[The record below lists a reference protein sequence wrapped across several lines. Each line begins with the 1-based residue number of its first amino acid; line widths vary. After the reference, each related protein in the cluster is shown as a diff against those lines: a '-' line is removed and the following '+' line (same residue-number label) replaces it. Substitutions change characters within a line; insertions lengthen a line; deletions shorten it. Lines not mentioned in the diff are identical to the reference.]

1 MKFRF
6 SVAIAALV
14 MTSSSALAADDD
26 YGFPDLDGF
35 AATVI
40 ATPKAL
46 QPDLSIKGRPF
57 RLRSLEVFPDREI
70 PKYVWYHDKLRYLVF
85 PQKGPAPLIFLIA
98 GTGSSYHGPH
108 MTTLYAA
115 FYLAGFHV
123 VGLPSP
129 TSFQFMVTASS
140 TGVPGVLDDDT
151 RDLYRVMKMAWEKQ
165 LSKRL
170 EVTDFYVTGYSL
182 GGAQTGY
189 VMMLDEQEKAFN
201 FKKGLMIN
209 PPVSLYNSA
218 LLLDSYLREN
228 ITTGTEAMLF
238 WDNLTR
244 AMGEEYANTRGA
256 VNLGPDFLYQVYRNR
271 RPDDENLATLIG
283 LAFAITAQNMVTMAD
298 VLTQSGYIVPVG
310 TTAKLTADVTDY
322 FIVSG
327 RTPFRLYFKD
337 LLVPYYQRS
346 NPEITDDDLIQRA
359 SLYSIE
365 EFLRTTDKVGLSHN
379 VDDII
384 MKEGEIDWLVD
395 VFGDRGKIWPRGGH
409 CGNMA
414 YRDNVEHMLAF
425 FGASLPEG
433 R

>member
-1 MKFRF
+1 MKFLV
-6 SVAIAALV
+6 SLLVALLLLSTPAAF
-14 MTSSSALAADDD
+14 AADDG

-40 ATPKAL
+40 QTPEELRPNLK
-46 QPDLSIKGRPF
+46 IKGRPF
-57 RLRSLEVFPDREI
+57 RLRSLKVFPDR
-70 PKYVWYHDKLRYLVF
+70 PVSKYVWYHDKLRYLVF

-108 MTTLYAA
+108 MTTLYTA
-115 FYLAGFHV
+115 FYKAGFHV

-151 RDLYRVMKMAWEKQ
+151 RDLYRVMRMAWEQQ
-165 LSKRL
+165 LRKKL

-182 GGAQTGY
+182 GGAQTAFI
-189 VMMLDEQEKAFN
+189 MKLDEEEQVFN

-218 LLLDSYLREN
+218 LLLDSYLRDN
-228 ITTGTEAMLF
+228 ITTGHEAVQF
-238 WDNLTR
+238 WENLTR
-244 AMGEEYANTRGA
+244 VMGEEYAQTQGV
-256 VNLGPDFLYQVYRNR
+256 VNLGPDFLYDVYRRR
-271 RPDDENLATLIG
+271 RPDDENLAILIG
-283 LAFAITAQNMVTMAD
+283 LAFAITAQNMVTVAD
-298 VLTQSGYIVPVG
+298 VYTQSGYIVPVG
-310 TTAKLTADVTDY
+310 TTAKITADVTDY
-322 FIVSG
+322 FLVSA

-337 LLVPYYQRS
+337 LLVPYYRR
-346 NPEITDDDLIQRA
+346 TDPNVTEDELIDRA
-359 SLYSIE
+359 SLYTIE
-365 EFLRTTDKVGLSHN
+365 EYLRTTDKVGLVHN

-384 MKEGEIDWLVD
+384 MREGEIDWLVD
-395 VFGDRGKIWPRGGH
+395 VFGDRAKIWPRGGH

-414 YRDNVEHMLAF
+414 YRQNVEHMLAF

>member
-1 MKFRF
+1 MKFF
-6 SVAIAALV
+6 VLIMLAVLMAPSSVVI
-14 MTSSSALAADDD
+14 AADDD

-40 ATPKAL
+40 ATPKDL

-57 RLRSLEVFPDREI
+57 RLRSLKVFPER
-70 PKYVWYHDKLRYLVF
+70 PVSRYVWYHDKLRYLVF

-129 TSFQFMVTASS
+129 TSFQFMMTAST

-151 RDLYRVMKMAWEKQ
+151 KDLYRVMKMAWEQQ
-165 LSKRL
+165 LSSKL
-170 EVTDFYVTGYSL
+170 EVTEFHVTGYSL
-182 GGAQTGY
+182 GGAQTAFI
-189 VMMLDEQEKAFN
+189 VKLDEQEGVFD

-209 PPVSLYNSA
+209 PPVSLYDSA
-218 LLLDSYLREN
+218 QLLDGYLRDN
-228 ITTGTEAMLF
+228 VTSGTELMAF

-244 AMGEEYANTRGA
+244 VMSEEYANTRGA
-256 VNLGPDFLYQVYRNR
+256 VNLGPDFLYQAYRNR
-271 RPDDENLATLIG
+271 RPDDRNLATLIG
-283 LAFAITAQNMVTMAD
+283 LAFAITAQNMVTVAD
-298 VLTQSGYIVPVG
+298 VRTDSGYIVPVG
-310 TTAKLTADVTDY
+310 TTARITADVTDY
-322 FIVSG
+322 FIVAG
-327 RTPFRLYFKD
+327 RTPFLRYFED
-337 LLVPYYQRS
+337 LLVPYYRRTD
-346 NPEITDDDLIQRA
+346 PDITEATLIHRA
-359 SLYSIE
+359 SLESIE
-365 EFLRTTDKVGLSHN
+365 AYLRTSDKLGLVHN
-379 VDDII
+379 IDDII
-384 MKEGEIDWLVD
+384 MQEGEIDWLVD
-395 VFGDRGKIWPRGGH
+395 VFGDRARIWPRGGH

>member
-6 SVAIAALV
+6 SVVAAALA
-14 MTSSSALAADDD
+14 MASSLAVAADDD

-40 ATPKAL
+40 ATPKEL

-57 RLRSLEVFPDREI
+57 RLHSLEVFPDREI

-85 PQKGPAPLIFLIA
+85 PQKGPAPLIFVIA

-108 MTTLYAA
+108 MTTLYTA

-129 TSFQFMVTASS
+129 TSFPFMVTASS
-140 TGVPGVLDDDT
+140 TMVPGVLDDDS
-151 RDLYRVMKMAWEKQ
+151 RDLYRVMKMAWETQ
-165 LSKRL
+165 LSKKL
-170 EVTDFYVTGYSL
+170 EVTDFYLTGYSL

-218 LLLDSYLREN
+218 LLLDGYLREN

-238 WDNLTR
+238 WENLMK
-244 AMGEEYANTRGA
+244 AMGEQYAQTRGA
-256 VNLGPDFLYQVYRNR
+256 VNLGPDFLYKAYRER
-271 RPDDENLATLIG
+271 RPDDKNLATLIG
-283 LAFAITAQNMVTMAD
+283 LAFAITAQNMVTVAD
-298 VLTQSGYIVPVG
+298 AMTQSGYILPVG
-310 TTAKLTADVTDY
+310 TTARITADVTDY

-379 VDDII
+379 IDDII
-384 MKEGEIDWLVD
+384 MKEGEIEWLVD
-395 VFGDRGKIWPRGGH
+395 VMGDRARIWPRGGH